1 MKNCAS
7 IQFIVLAFYVFCNTG
22 MTDSSTQV
30 FNRNVP
36 TQESNY
42 TAYEE
47 LDYISAIIIVS
58 NSSSR
63 TCDDDQLLNES
74 VTVENVLSQE
84 RSNTAYE
91 QLNNMSSA
99 LVIVSDCTS
108 ETYDEDQLL
117 NESVTVENVSV
128 NLEQEFCIKKPI
140 Y

>member
-1 MKNCAS
+1 MKNCAC
-7 IQFIVLAFYVFCNTG
+7 IQFMVLAFYVFCDTG
-22 MTDSSTQV
+22 MTDSSMQV

-36 TQESNY
+36 AQESNY
-42 TAYEE
+42 TAYEQ
-47 LDYISAIIIVS
+47 LDYISSAIIIVS

-63 TCDDDQLLNES
+63 TCDDDQILNES

-91 QLNNMSSA
+91 QFNNISSA
-99 LVIVSDCTS
+99 LVIVSDCSS

-128 NLEQEFCIKKPI
+128 NLE
-140 Y
+140 

>member
-1 MKNCAS
+1 
-7 IQFIVLAFYVFCNTG
+7 

-63 TCDDDQLLNES
+63 TCDDDQILNES

-99 LVIVSDCTS
+99 LVIVSDCSS

-128 NLEQEFCIKKPI
+128 NLE
-140 Y
+140 